1 MSKVILIIL
10 VIIGYIIGAFISKII
25 ITIHD
30 NVVVPSLRI
39 DDDDLVVIVF
49 WPVAMPLF
57 LLTSFFRILY
67 QTGENIGDSIWE
79 RFKRR

>member
-39 DDDDLVVIVF
+39 DDFDLIMILL

-57 LLTSFFRILY
+57 LLIWFFSILY

-79 RFKRR
+79 RFKR